1 MVAESREEAEDR
13 GQKPEDGRILSR
25 DAKLILSWVL
35 VNSIPIGY
43 MNVVP
48 LVYLVEVG
56 YNPSLIGTIYAL
68 GAVANT
74 VAYIP
79 FGILADRYGRKF
91 FVAVGGF
98 LPFFS
103 YAIFGLTLNP
113 AWLIFASILGG
124 IGLAGGLGVA
134 INSTAL
140 LPLLTNTTTDKNRTF
155 VFGVLQGCW
164 ISAVTIGSL
173 LAYLPSILMSELSVG
188 SYAAHSYSYFFM
200 SAIVAIS
207 TLPILFVKE
216 KKIEKIPVAPP
227 STPAKRS
234 SWISNRLQ
242 IVSGK
247 KILLFSIVYAFSG
260 LGVGAI
266 IQLIPTWYALRFG
279 ATETTAGL
287 WVAIAEFSGVIAIPL
302 IPRLVRRSGTV
313 FTSAVTMIVSCVFLM
328 LMPISPYFELA
339 AILFVPRAVLVTIS
353 WPIMQSYMMGIV
365 SERERATVTGIT
377 YTAWAL
383 LASIGTYLGGA
394 FLGEEYLSLPFVIGI
409 IGYLVSAILLYLFFR
424 KIKPPEEL
432 ELDVGSSEIRTG

>member
-1 MVAESREEAEDR
+1 MVGQSREDDHES
-13 GQKPEDGRILSR
+13 KPEDQTILSK

-48 LVYLVEVG
+48 LIYLVNVG

-68 GAVANT
+68 GAIANT
-74 VAYIP
+74 IGYIP
-79 FGILADRYGRKF
+79 FGMLADRYGRKVF
-91 FVAVGGF
+91 IIVGGF

-140 LPLLTNTTTDKNRTF
+140 LALLTNTTTDKNRTF
-155 VFGVLQGCW
+155 VFGVLQGSW

-173 LAYLPSILMSELSVG
+173 LSFLPSILMSTFSLD
-188 SYAAHSYSYFFM
+188 SYTAHSYSYFIM
-200 SAIVAIS
+200 SAFVAAS
-207 TLPILFVKE
+207 TAIMLFVKE
-216 KKIEKIPVAPP
+216 KKTDRSFVPP
-227 STPAKRS
+227 QTPSSKMS

-247 KILLFSIVYAFSG
+247 KILYFCIMFAFVG
-260 LGVGAI
+260 LALGVI
-266 IQLIPTWYALRFG
+266 VQLIPTWYTLRFG
-279 ATETTAGL
+279 TSETTAGL
-287 WVAIAEFSGVIAIPL
+287 WIALAEFCGIFAVPL
-302 IPRLVRRSGTV
+302 IPKLVKRGGTV
-313 FTSAVTMIVSCVFLM
+313 FTSAATMIVSCIFLA
-328 LMPISPYFELA
+328 LMPLTGSFEIA
-339 AILFVPRAVLVTIS
+339 AIFFVIRAVLTTVS
-353 WPIMQSYMMGIV
+353 WPILQSYMMGIV
-365 SERERATVTGIT
+365 LERERATVTGIT

-383 LASIGTYLGGA
+383 MSSVGTFLGGTL
-394 FLGEEYLSLPFVIGI
+394 LGEGQLTLPFVFGVF
-409 IGYLVSAILLYLFFR
+409 GYVTSAVLLFLFFR

-432 ELDVGSSEIRTG
+432 EVDLGSAEIRSG